1 MPLQIVLCA
10 DDFALNAPVSQ
21 GIAALAAKGRLSA
34 TSALV
39 LSPRWPQDVLSLH
52 ALRGQVDVGL
62 HLDWTSAFAQSAG
75 HGMPLSILMMRAALG
90 LLNPAAMC
98 GVIERQL
105 DIFEAHWHAPPD
117 HIDGHHHVHQFR
129 GIREAL
135 LETIQRRY
143 PQTRPW
149 VRVSL
154 APPGQRNLKAHIIAA
169 WGAQA
174 LIRQA
179 DLACVPR
186 SALLAG
192 IYDFSGGEADYAQ
205 HMVRWLSEARA
216 HTVLMCHPAQKGGV
230 PTPMGRA
237 GIWENAYLASDTFA
251 QALVDAGVR
260 LARGR
265 DLFGCTPSVV
275 VPV

>member
-39 LSPRWPQDVLSLH
+39 LSPRWAQDVHSLH
-52 ALRGQVDVGL
+52 ALRGRVDVGL

-75 HGMPLSILMMRAALG
+75 HGMPLGVLMVRAALD
-90 LLNPAAMC
+90 LLNPAVLR

-105 DIFEAHWHAPPD
+105 DTFEAHWHAPPD

-135 LETIQRRY
+135 LETVQRRY
-143 PQTRPW
+143 PQNKPW

-154 APPGQRNLKAHIIAA
+154 APPGQRDLKAHIIAA

-179 DLACVPR
+179 NQARVPH
-186 SALLAG
+186 SALLSG

-237 GIWENAYLASDTFA
+237 GIWENAYLDSDAFA
-251 QALVDAGVR
+251 RALVDAGVH
-260 LARGR
+260 LARGQ
-265 DLFGCTPSVV
+265 DLFVHAPAVV
-275 VPV
+275 MPV

>member
-39 LSPRWPQDVLSLH
+39 LSPRWSQDVLSLH

-75 HGMPLSILMMRAALG
+75 HGMPLGVLMMRAALG
-90 LLNPAAMC
+90 LLNPAAMR

-105 DIFEAHWHAPPD
+105 DTFEAHWHAPPD

-135 LETIQRRY
+135 LETVQRRY
-143 PQTRPW
+143 PQNKPW

-154 APPGQRNLKAHIIAA
+154 APPGQLDLKARIITA

-174 LIRQA
+174 LIRRADQA
-179 DLACVPR
+179 RVPR
-186 SALLAG
+186 SAQLSG
-192 IYDFSGGEADYAQ
+192 IYDFSGGEAVYAR
-205 HMVRWLSEARA
+205 HMVRWLHAAPE

-237 GIWENAYLASDTFA
+237 GIWEDAYLASDAFV

-260 LARGR
+260 LARGQ
-265 DLFGCTPSVV
+265 DLFVHTPSVAM
-275 VPV
+275 PV